1 MKLSELIKELQ
12 TLQKEKGDIY
22 VPTSAIKAVYTP
34 LYSKNYK
41 GEFELSYD
49 YIKSID
55 ALFEYLVSEL
65 EIEPTE
71 QVKKAYRKAE
81 ESHHS
86 SGQVEVYWE
95 FCELLDLLDIKYKED
110 WK

>member
-1 MKLSELIKELQ
+1 MKLSELIKNLQ
-12 TLQKEKGDIY
+12 NLQKEKGDIY
-22 VPTSAIKAVYTP
+22 VPSSAINAVYTP
-34 LYSKNYK
+34 LYTKNYK
-41 GEFELSYD
+41 GDFELSYD
-49 YIKSID
+49 YVKSVD
-55 ALFEYLVSEL
+55 NLFEYLVSEL

-95 FCELLDLLDIKYKED
+95 FCELLDLLEVEYKKD
-110 WK
+110 WE